1 MPGKVHLTPELKAAM
16 KRQTLLPHGFQ
27 KDQSLAETRASIETA
42 VEVLRKH
49 RPSSWHL
56 VLVGAYTGFNSG
68 KGVQTLWKYIDEKV
82 SDSEK
87 KVFMGAQ
94 MREAILKC
102 IPFIGIPRV
111 LSCIGALQ
119 AAQGKETTEQIT
131 KILAPLR
138 NEVKS
143 DAGAMMKAGRGLWDD
158 VYSPDKLSEKLRNK
172 IAEFHPNLSDL
183 IVQSSY
189 GHAMSPTSVV
199 NREDTSAV
207 AVTVLRVEEDVLDQ
221 LTSHVFG
228 LLKGGGDQPYCQ
240 AIISVVD
247 GLRSGNMSSIK
258 AKL

>member
-1 MPGKVHLTPELKAAM
+1 MHLTPELKAAM
-16 KRQTLLPHGFQ
+16 ARQTLLPHGFQ
-27 KDQSLAETRASIETA
+27 KDQSQADTRASIDTA
-42 VEVLRKH
+42 VEILRKH

-56 VLVGAYTGFNSG
+56 ILVGAYTGFNYG
-68 KGVQTLWKYIDEKV
+68 KGVQTLWAYIDDKV
-82 SDSEK
+82 QDADK

-94 MREAILKC
+94 MREGILKC

-119 AAQGKETTEQIT
+119 AAQGKEMTESIS

-138 NEVKS
+138 DTVKTDANE
-143 DAGAMMKAGRGLWDD
+143 MMKAGKGLWND
-158 VYSPDKLSEKLRNK
+158 VYSPDKLSLKLRNK
-172 IAEFHPNLSDL
+172 IAQFHPNLADL

-199 NREDTSAV
+199 GREDTSAI

-228 LLKGGGDQPYCQ
+228 LLKGGGDQPYCE

-247 GLRSGNMSSIK
+247 GLRSGTMSSLK